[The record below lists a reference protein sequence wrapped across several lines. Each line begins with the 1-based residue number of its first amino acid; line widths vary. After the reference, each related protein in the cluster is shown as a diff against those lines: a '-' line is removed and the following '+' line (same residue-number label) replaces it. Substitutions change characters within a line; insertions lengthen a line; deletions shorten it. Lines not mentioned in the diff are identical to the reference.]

1 MLNVVKTKLFLN
13 KGKQDRIIINKY
25 LVLDMLVISEMVSSA
40 SVLLLVEV

>member
-13 KGKQDRIIINKY
+13 KGKQDMIIINKY